1 MVRRT
6 AGLVLVRYRL
16 TASSRLEQVGNIL
29 QSPSKGPIQA
39 AAAFRICPA
48 RHAVIHVFRSP
59 GDPILRTSFRPRRGS
74 SCVHRKD
81 WVRPRD

>member
-6 AGLVLVRYRL
+6 AGPVLVRCRL
-16 TASSRLEQVGNIL
+16 TTASRLEQVRNIL
-29 QSPSKGPIQA
+29 QSPSKGPVQA

-48 RHAVIHVFRSP
+48 RHTVIHVFRSP
-59 GDPILRTSFRPRRGS
+59 RDPILRTFRPRRGS